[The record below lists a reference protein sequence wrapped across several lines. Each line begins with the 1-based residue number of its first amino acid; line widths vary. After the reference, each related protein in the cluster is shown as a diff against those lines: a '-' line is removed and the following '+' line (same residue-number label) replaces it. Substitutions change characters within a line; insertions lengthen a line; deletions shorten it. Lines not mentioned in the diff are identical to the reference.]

1 MFIIPAFEF
10 YQTYRKPT
18 KNLLISVKAGRKDK
32 YFFAC
37 INAFRNHKTLM
48 WVKWIRMWDKHFP
61 VFAFTKIT
69 TKKTT
74 KNLHIYFKTGASDK
88 YFVEDDKCE
97 LKKNT

>member
-1 MFIIPAFEF
+1 
-10 YQTYRKPT
+10 
-18 KNLLISVKAGRKDK
+18 
-32 YFFAC
+32 
-37 INAFRNHKTLM
+37 
-48 WVKWIRMWDKHFP
+48 MWDKHFP

-97 LKKNT
+97 LKKNTSVE